1 MVAEKFCPKHGPYDA
16 SYATCPYCSGD
27 YKRPPAPKPLSEDDL
42 PTDLNQAR
50 QGSGGGVPEDELPT
64 GFDAGGAAPQQ
75 GAYNDEAPTDL
86 GPKRRGGRRFL
97 DIDDEEE
104 THIGRF
110 AGDGDVTE
118 LDQVATGLLGIL
130 WVKDGN
136 RRGHIYKIKDNT
148 VVSRKEGDLLL
159 DDPKVSNPHAKFTV
173 EEGQFT
179 VWDFGSRNGTFVN
192 GEKIRAAT
200 LLKENDAIKMGDTTF
215 ILKLLE

>member
-50 QGSGGGVPEDELPT
+50 QASGGGVPEDELPT